1 MRRLRPPHFFGV
13 SDSNRVYSVR
23 AEEYLARA
31 KKKTRSARTGRRNV
45 WIAFG
50 AILAVCAATALW
62 RGVGAI
68 PIKPD
73 VKRPVQA
80 GIALPPE
87 KPAAPA
93 AHKESSSGQKEPS
106 VSKPP
111 EAQASLRPPPPART
125 PAVPP
130 PGAAEPAAHTV
141 MPPLPPR
148 AAGEPA
154 WLRYAV
160 PPRET
165 EGRPMIAVVIDDMGV
180 DHRRSIQALALPG
193 PMTMSFLPY
202 AKDLGHMTRAARAVG
217 HELMLHM
224 PMEPMS
230 AKENP
235 GPNAIVTGLDPV
247 ELRRRTDLM
256 LDSFTGYVG
265 ANNHMGSKFTQDAAG
280 MRIVLE
286 DLDARGLLFLDS
298 RTIGN
303 TAGASVARS
312 LGMPFAE
319 RDVFL
324 DNDSS
329 TGNVRA
335 KLAEVE
341 AVARRQGHA
350 IAIGHPHDGTVE
362 ALSQWLPDIERRGFV
377 LVPVS
382 TIVKARMEACGGQA
396 GMVKVSSC

>member
-1 MRRLRPPHFFGV
+1 MRKIW
-13 SDSNRVYSVR
+13 
-23 AEEYLARA
+23 
-31 KKKTRSARTGRRNV
+31 KKKWPAQAGRRGV

-50 AILAVCAATALW
+50 AVLAVCAVAALW
-62 RGVGAI
+62 RGGGVI
-68 PIKPD
+68 PIKSD
-73 VKRPVQA
+73 VNRPPHA
-80 GIALPPE
+80 AIALRPE
-87 KPAAPA
+87 KPPAPMAQKEAPVSRPVPESEVGPARAPA
-93 AHKESSSGQKEPS
+93 QSASAQQTAH
-106 VSKPP
+106 
-111 EAQASLRPPPPART
+111 
-125 PAVPP
+125 
-130 PGAAEPAAHTV
+130 AA

-148 AAGEPA
+148 EAGEPA
-154 WLRYAV
+154 WRRNAV
-160 PPRET
+160 PAREID
-165 EGRPMIAVVIDDMGV
+165 GKPMIAVVIDDMGV

-193 PMTMSFLPY
+193 PMTMAFLPY
-202 AKDLGHMTRAARAVG
+202 ARDLGHMTRAARAVG

-224 PMEPMS
+224 PMEPLS

-247 ELRRRTDLM
+247 ELRRRADAM
-256 LDSFTGYVG
+256 MDSFTGYVG

-303 TAGASVARS
+303 TAGPSVARS

-324 DNDSS
+324 DNDAS

-335 KLAEVE
+335 KLTEVE

-362 ALSQWLPDIERRGFV
+362 ALAQWLPDIEKRGFV

-382 TIVKARMEACGGQA
+382 AIVKARMEACGGQA
-396 GMVKVSSC
+396 GVVKVSSC

>member
-1 MRRLRPPHFFGV
+1 
-13 SDSNRVYSVR
+13 
-23 AEEYLARA
+23 
-31 KKKTRSARTGRRNV
+31 V
-45 WIAFG
+45 WVACG
-50 AILAVCAATALW
+50 AVLAVCAAAVLW

-68 PIKPD
+68 PIKPEA
-73 VKRPVQA
+73 KRPPQVSV
-80 GIALPPE
+80 ALPPE
-87 KPAAPA
+87 KPPAPQKESPVSKPASREPEGGQQQAAAPA
-93 AHKESSSGQKEPS
+93 
-106 VSKPP
+106 
-111 EAQASLRPPPPART
+111 RT
-125 PAVPP
+125 PP

-148 AAGEPA
+148 APGEPA

-160 PPRET
+160 PARET
-165 EGRPMIAVVIDDMGV
+165 EGKPMIAVVIDDMGV

-193 PMTMSFLPY
+193 PMTMAFLPY
-202 AKDLGHMTRAARAVG
+202 ARDLGHMTRAARAVG

-224 PMEPMS
+224 PMEPLS
-230 AKENP
+230 AKEYP

-247 ELRRRTDLM
+247 ELRRRADAM

>member
-1 MRRLRPPHFFGV
+1 M
-13 SDSNRVYSVR
+13 
-23 AEEYLARA
+23 ARA
-31 KKKTRSARTGRRNV
+31 KRKTRPSRTGRRSV
-45 WIAFG
+45 WIACG
-50 AILAVCAATALW
+50 AVLTVCAVAVLW

-68 PIKPD
+68 PVKPD
-73 VKRPVQA
+73 VKRPPQA
-80 GIALPPE
+80 SIALPPE
-87 KPAAPA
+87 KPLAPTA
-93 AHKESSSGQKEPS
+93 QKDSP

-111 EAQASLRPPPPART
+111 QESQAAQRQPAPPART
-125 PAVPP
+125 PALSP
-130 PGAAEPAAHTV
+130 AEPAAHAV

-148 AAGEPA
+148 APGEPA

-160 PPRET
+160 PAREAD
-165 EGRPMIAVVIDDMGV
+165 GKPMIAVVIDDMGV

-193 PMTMSFLPY
+193 PMTMAFLPY

-224 PMEPMS
+224 PMEPLS

-247 ELRRRTDLM
+247 ELRRRADAM

-362 ALSQWLPDIERRGFV
+362 ALAQWLPDIEKRGFV

-382 TIVKARMEACGGQA
+382 AIVKARMEACGNQA

>member
-1 MRRLRPPHFFGV
+1 MSKARKTKRPSRTARRI
-13 SDSNRVYSVR
+13 
-23 AEEYLARA
+23 
-31 KKKTRSARTGRRNV
+31 V
-45 WIAFG
+45 WIALG
-50 AILAVCAATALW
+50 AVLAVCAVAALW

-73 VKRPVQA
+73 VKRPPHA
-80 GIALPPE
+80 AIALPPE
-87 KPAAPA
+87 KPPAPTA
-93 AHKESSSGQKEPS
+93 QKGAT
-106 VSKPP
+106 VSKPAP
-111 EAQASLRPPPPART
+111 ESEATQHQPAAAART
-125 PAVPP
+125 PALSPS
-130 PGAAEPAAHTV
+130 APAQQTTHAV

-148 AAGEPA
+148 EAGEPA

-160 PPRET
+160 PARET
-165 EGRPMIAVVIDDMGV
+165 DGKPMIAVVIDDMGV

-193 PMTMSFLPY
+193 PMTMAFLPY
-202 AKDLGHMTRAARAVG
+202 ARDLGHMTRAARAVG

-224 PMEPMS
+224 PMEPLS
-230 AKENP
+230 AKDNP
-235 GPNAIVTGLDPV
+235 GPSAIVTGLDPA
-247 ELRRRTDLM
+247 ELRRRADAM
-256 LDSFTGYVG
+256 LDSFSGYVG
-265 ANNHMGSKFTQDAAG
+265 VNNHMGSKFTQDAAG

-286 DLDARGLLFLDS
+286 DVDARGLLFLDS

-303 TAGASVARS
+303 TVGPSVARS

-324 DNDSS
+324 DNDAS

-362 ALSQWLPDIERRGFV
+362 ALAQWLPDIEKRGFV

-396 GMVKVSSC
+396 GVVKVSSC

>member
-1 MRRLRPPHFFGV
+1 MWV
-13 SDSNRVYSVR
+13 
-23 AEEYLARA
+23 AC
-31 KKKTRSARTGRRNV
+31 
-45 WIAFG
+45 G
-50 AILAVCAATALW
+50 AVLAVCAAALLW

-68 PIKPD
+68 PIKPE
-73 VKRPVQA
+73 VKRPSQA
-80 GIALPPE
+80 SVVLPPE
-87 KPAAPA
+87 KPPAPA
-93 AHKESSSGQKEPS
+93 AQKEST
-106 VSKPP
+106 VSKPAAREP
-111 EAQASLRPPPPART
+111 EAAQPQAAART
-125 PAVPP
+125 PALSPVQ
-130 PGAAEPAAHTV
+130 PAAHAV

-160 PPRET
+160 PARET
-165 EGRPMIAVVIDDMGV
+165 EGKPMIAVVIDDMGV

-202 AKDLGHMTRAARAVG
+202 ARDLGHMTGAARAVG

-224 PMEPMS
+224 PMEPLS

-235 GPNAIVTGLDPV
+235 GPNAIVTGLDPA
-247 ELRRRTDLM
+247 ELRRRADAM
-256 LDSFTGYVG
+256 LDSFSGYVG
-265 ANNHMGSKFTQDAAG
+265 VNNHMGSKFTQDAAG

-286 DLDARGLLFLDS
+286 DLEARGLLFLDS

-303 TAGASVARS
+303 TAGPSVARS

-362 ALSQWLPDIERRGFV
+362 ALAQWLPDIEKRGFV

-382 TIVKARMEACGGQA
+382 AIVKARMEACGGQA

>member
-1 MRRLRPPHFFGV
+1 M
-13 SDSNRVYSVR
+13 
-23 AEEYLARA
+23 
-31 KKKTRSARTGRRNV
+31 
-45 WIAFG
+45 WIACG
-50 AILAVCAATALW
+50 TVLAVCAVAVLW

-68 PIKPD
+68 PIKPEL
-73 VKRPVQA
+73 KRPLQVSVT
-80 GIALPPE
+80 LPPE
-87 KPAAPA
+87 KPPVPT
-93 AHKESSSGQKEPS
+93 AHKESPAAQKESLTAQKEPP
-106 VSKPP
+106 VSKPH
-111 EAQASLRPPPPART
+111 EIQTALRQPAPPART
-125 PAVPP
+125 PAMPP
-130 PGAAEPAAHTV
+130 PSRSVEPAAHAV

-160 PPRET
+160 PARET
-165 EGRPMIAVVIDDMGV
+165 DGKPMIAVVIDDMGV

-193 PMTMSFLPY
+193 PMTMAFLPY
-202 AKDLGHMTRAARAVG
+202 ARDLGHMTRAARAVG
-217 HELMLHM
+217 HELLLHM
-224 PMEPMS
+224 PMEPLS

-247 ELRRRTDLM
+247 ELRRRADAM
-256 LDSFTGYVG
+256 LDSFGGYVG
-265 ANNHMGSKFTQDAAG
+265 VNNHMGSKFTQDVAG

-286 DLDARGLLFLDS
+286 DLEARGLLFLDS

-303 TAGASVARS
+303 TAGPSVARS

-324 DNDSS
+324 DNDST

-362 ALSQWLPDIERRGFV
+362 ALAQWLPDIEKRGFV

-382 TIVKARMEACGGQA
+382 AIVKLRMEACGGQA
-396 GMVKVSSC
+396 GMVKVSNC

>member
-1 MRRLRPPHFFGV
+1 M
-13 SDSNRVYSVR
+13 
-23 AEEYLARA
+23 
-31 KKKTRSARTGRRNV
+31 
-45 WIAFG
+45 WIACG
-50 AILAVCAATALW
+50 MVLTVCAMAVLW

-73 VKRPVQA
+73 VKRPPQA
-80 GIALPPE
+80 SIALPPE
-87 KPAAPA
+87 KPPAPA
-93 AHKESSSGQKEPS
+93 AQKDSPAAQKEAA
-106 VSKPP
+106 VSKPVSREP
-111 EAQASLRPPPPART
+111 EATQQPAPART
-125 PAVPP
+125 PALSPVQ
-130 PGAAEPAAHTV
+130 PAAHAV

-154 WLRYAV
+154 WLRYAA
-160 PPRET
+160 PARET
-165 EGRPMIAVVIDDMGV
+165 EGKPMIAVVIDDMGV
-180 DHRRSIQALALPG
+180 DHRRSIQALTLPG
-193 PMTMSFLPY
+193 PMTMAFLPY
-202 AKDLGHMTRAARAVG
+202 ARDLGHMTRAARAVG

-224 PMEPMS
+224 PMEPLS

-247 ELRRRTDLM
+247 ELRRRVDGM
-256 LDSFTGYVG
+256 LDSFSGYVG
-265 ANNHMGSKFTQDAAG
+265 VNNHMGSKFTQDAAG

-286 DLDARGLLFLDS
+286 DLEARGLLFLDS

-303 TAGASVARS
+303 TAGPSVARS

-341 AVARRQGHA
+341 VVARRQGHA

-362 ALSQWLPDIERRGFV
+362 ALAQWLPDIEKRGFV

-382 TIVKARMEACGGQA
+382 AIVKLRMEACAGQA
-396 GMVKVSSC
+396 GVVKVSNC